1 MYKPNYDKANRLYFF
16 IETRRYTMKNFFM
29 AAKTPNVSE
38 LGISAIFTAVA
49 AIFRKVPVVLILFI
63 AAVMIDYV
71 TGWIKAKYF
80 LRDWNSK
87 SGLQGII
94 KKFMYF
100 VMVGTAFLIG
110 WGIREIGGSA
120 GINLEFAM
128 FIGWYVTAVLLINEL
143 TSILENFYVIMPEK
157 VPIWLIK
164 TLKIADETIA
174 GKIND
179 VVCKN
184 QNCDVCELK
193 DRCNMK
199 KEMGAKENEHS

>member
-1 MYKPNYDKANRLYFF
+1 
-16 IETRRYTMKNFFM
+16 MKNFFM
-29 AAKTPNVSE
+29 AAKAPNVSE

-63 AAVMIDYV
+63 AAVLIDYV

-110 WGIREIGGSA
+110 WGIREIGESA

-199 KEMGAKENEHS
+199 KEMEAKENEHS